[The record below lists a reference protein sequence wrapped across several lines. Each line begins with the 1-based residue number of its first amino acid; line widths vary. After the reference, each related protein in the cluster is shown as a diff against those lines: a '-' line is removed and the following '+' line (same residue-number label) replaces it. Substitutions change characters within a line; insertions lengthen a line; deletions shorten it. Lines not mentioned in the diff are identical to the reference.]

1 MSIEIKMREKNWRI
15 KIQEEQWEVP
25 DKDLLNLIKT
35 LVNYKKKYSIKG
47 FKPTKE

>member
-15 KIQEEQWEVP
+15 KILEEQWEVP
-25 DKDLLNLIKT
+25 DKDLQNTVKLL
-35 LVNYKKKYSIKG
+35 LNYKKKYAIKN